1 MLSPTHP
8 SRLWSAWF
16 AMALMAVL
24 VRAIVPT
31 GFMIAPERGLNLVI
45 CSGFGPAASRTD
57 GDAPSKA
64 PHKGE
69 QPCAF
74 AGFHTATSTD
84 AVAWIFAPSE
94 WVDAAP
100 RLLSLDLAPGRG
112 LAAPPPPSH
121 APPSRLV

>member
-1 MLSPTHP
+1 MMSPSNP
-8 SRLWSAWF
+8 SRQWSAWF

-45 CSGFGPAASRTD
+45 CSGFGPVASRTE
-57 GDAPSKA
+57 GETPSKA
-64 PHKGE
+64 PHKAE

-84 AVAWIFAPSE
+84 AVALVAAPSE
-94 WVDAAP
+94 WIAAAP
-100 RLLSLDLAPGRG
+100 LLLSLDLTPGRG

>member
-1 MLSPTHP
+1 MKSLYNP

-16 AMALMAVL
+16 AMALMAVF

-31 GFMIAPERGLNLVI
+31 GFMVAPEQGLNLVI
-45 CSGFGPAASRTD
+45 CSGFAPVASRTD
-57 GDAPSKA
+57 GEAPSKA

-74 AGFHTATSTD
+74 AGFHTATSTEQ
-84 AVAWIFAPSE
+84 ANFVAAPSE
-94 WVDAAP
+94 WVAAAP
-100 RLLSLDLAPGRG
+100 RLFRFDLSPGRG